1 VVVDFGRLAARDGR
15 VISPTRTRQLTS
27 QAFGEVL
34 LTVSN
39 HVPGRHRATSRPP
52 ALSLSAAISRS
63 ARPAAKASAV
73 FALAGGMVASFAL
86 PASAATFTTTIAKPK
101 VPAAS
106 VVLPIAAPSAAQT
119 PLVSQSFGDIEFS
132 GVIKP
137 KPVVAPVIPRA
148 TITSSRSASR
158 PPASQSTPVPA
169 PRSAGVLGIA
179 ASLLGVPYL
188 AGGTTTSGFD
198 CSGFTQYVFARL
210 GISLPRTAEEQRQ
223 ATTPVS
229 TPKVGDLVFFG
240 SPAYH
245 NGIYAGNGMMWD
257 APRTGKAVGL
267 RSIWS
272 STVTYG
278 RV

>member
-1 VVVDFGRLAARDGR
+1 M
-15 VISPTRTRQLTS
+15 STNNS
-27 QAFGEVL
+27 
-34 LTVSN
+34 
-39 HVPGRHRATSRPP
+39 GRHRAPGRLNP
-52 ALSLSAAISRS
+52 ASSLSTAISRS
-63 ARPAAKASAV
+63 AKPAAKASAV
-73 FALAGGMVASFAL
+73 IAVSGGMVASFAL
-86 PASAATFTTTIAKPK
+86 PASAATFTTTVAKPK

-106 VVLPIAAPSAAQT
+106 AVLPIAAPSATQT
-119 PLVSQSFGDIEFS
+119 PLVSQSFGNIEFS

-137 KPVVAPVIPRA
+137 KPVRVIPRA

-158 PPASQSTPVPA
+158 PPVSQSPPVPA

-179 ASLLGVPYL
+179 ASLAGVPYL